1 MLRGRCYFK
10 GRRRYKTLEYFAVLL
25 SYEVAQMDR
34 GGVQILE
41 DDEED
46 KKPLLGS
53 VVEHR
58 NMEFG
63 TTSGSNVIPTFQ
75 SLQSTGSMAHNIQS
89 IQAFGQATAH
99 PSQEKSESST
109 SSTLHQPAN
118 HMQHLGSQ
126 PQGSQHGDK
135 AQNPGLA
142 KRPGG
147 SAQAISFGTLMPM
160 LLPILP
166 PEKAQSLN
174 ALYTRLKKQEISKED
189 FLRATRLLVGD
200 EILVNTVK
208 NMQIKQL
215 QGQMSR
221 QQAAQTEMPHQ
232 LPFPQHSQHIPPQQQ
247 QTKSSLEQLQQ
258 QRQAT
263 LQVQQAG
270 QQHQPQQL
278 IQQMQSSLDVSMH
291 YQANTRVPP
300 MPLLPSEYRQEHRHQ
315 VPAASS
321 SLSLQQV
328 KHEVDKSQ
336 AAESSSGHGGAS
348 ANIISSLNTQPGN
361 STMAP
366 LPSPLSIPDTGTVVA
381 SGSQVRTPPKKVTND
396 LKRPADVS
404 PILQMK
410 SKKQKVAG
418 DVLEQSIDQLNDV
431 TAVSGVNLR
440 EEEEQLLA
448 GPKEESRNTQAMRRF
463 AQEEEGRLFL
473 ERGPLRTKVN
483 AIAAK
488 HGVSVVTEEAEQC
501 LSMSVEERLRNML
514 YKLTKISGRRCDQEK
529 EMHKLVVTS
538 DIQKQILLIR
548 KQAKEAQEKKQALET
563 ERLRKLNEEKE
574 KSSQNEGASKED
586 GTTSR
591 TKEKKSQKGD
601 EGKQKANAASIAARS
616 ANDMLL
622 KWQMMAEQG
631 RQKREGESGATT
643 ANDVSAITS
652 IGAANTSSREVDKK
666 QLETRQT
673 GRAAPI
679 DGGSA
684 TTQSALKKVSGDTGQ
699 IRHQGSLPNQTPK
712 PPRTI
717 TVKDIVAYLETEP
730 QMAKSSL
737 IYRLHNRS
745 GAVSQVAQL
754 T

>member
-1 MLRGRCYFK
+1 
-10 GRRRYKTLEYFAVLL
+10 
-25 SYEVAQMDR
+25 MDR
-34 GGVQILE
+34 QGVQLTE

-46 KKPLLGS
+46 KKPLIGS

-58 NMEFG
+58 NMDFA
-63 TTSGSNVIPTFQ
+63 TTSGSNSTSTFQ
-75 SLQSTGSMAHNIQS
+75 SLQATGNMAHNLQPIQG
-89 IQAFGQATAH
+89 FCQATAY
-99 PSQEKSESST
+99 PSQEKSENSISSK
-109 SSTLHQPAN
+109 LQQPAN
-118 HMQHLGSQ
+118 HMQHLAPQPHGGSQ
-126 PQGSQHGDK
+126 QGDK
-135 AQNPGLA
+135 AQNPSLV
-142 KRPGG
+142 KRPGS

-174 ALYTRLKKQEISKED
+174 ALYTRLKKQEITKED

-215 QGQMSR
+215 QMSR
-221 QQAAQTEMPHQ
+221 QQAAQVDMPHQ
-232 LPFPQHSQHIPPQQQ
+232 LPFPQHSQHMQLQHQQP
-247 QTKSSLEQLQQ
+247 KSSLEQFQP
-258 QRQAT
+258 QRQAA

-270 QQHQPQQL
+270 QPHQPQQL
-278 IQQMQSSLDVSMH
+278 MQQLQPSLDASVH

-336 AAESSSGHGGAS
+336 VAESSDGHAAAAGS
-348 ANIISSLNTQPGN
+348 INSSINAQPGN
-361 STMAP
+361 SLHANTAIAP
-366 LPSPLSIPDTGTVVA
+366 VLSSLSIPDGGAVVA
-381 SGSQVRTPPKKVTND
+381 SSSQVRTPPKKATND
-396 LKRPADVS
+396 LKRPADAS
-404 PILQMK
+404 PISQIK
-410 SKKQKVAG
+410 SKKQKVTG

-448 GPKEESRNTQAMRRF
+448 GPKEESRSTQAMRRF

-473 ERGPLRTKVN
+473 ERGPLRTKLN

-488 HGVSVVTEEAEQC
+488 HGVSAVSEEAEQC

-514 YKLTKISGRRCDQEK
+514 YKLTKISGRRCDDEK

-548 KQAKEAQEKKQALET
+548 RQAKEAQEKKQALES

-574 KSSQNEGASKED
+574 KFSQNEGATKED
-586 GTTSR
+586 GTISR

-601 EGKQKANAASIAARS
+601 KGKQKANAASLAARS

-631 RQKREGESGATT
+631 RQKREGESGTT
-643 ANDVSAITS
+643 VANDTS
-652 IGAANTSSREVDKK
+652 LISSMGAANPSSREMDKK
-666 QLETRQT
+666 QFETRQT
-673 GRAAPI
+673 GRTASTE
-679 DGGSA
+679 GGA
-684 TTQSALKKVSGDTGQ
+684 GTALKKVSGDTGQ
-699 IRHQGSLPNQTPK
+699 MRLFAHQGNPLNQTTK

-737 IYRLHNRS
+737 IYRLHNKS
-745 GAVSQVAQL
+745 VPSSQVAQL